1 MDLPERYVRLCLRVG
16 RHIDGFVDAYVG
28 PPEWERAVA
37 AEELAD
43 PRRLQDE
50 AAALLA
56 ALEDAGLEDDRTR
69 WLRGQLEAL
78 ECVTA
83 RLCGAEIGWADEV
96 ERCFGVR
103 PQRTETS
110 AFAEAHHRLDAA
122 LSGPGTLRDRYIAWE
137 ERNAVPRETLVPAL
151 TRLKDVL
158 GPRAHALAAM
168 PPEESVSYELVSGE
182 AWLAYNWYQGEYR
195 SRIDVNADLPI
206 SIVLLADLAAH
217 EAYPGH
223 HTERT
228 AKDAHLL
235 RGLGRVETSVT
246 IISAPEALVSEG
258 IATNA
263 LEQALGSDPFAVV
276 ADVLDGLDVSFD
288 PAEVHEVSRAG
299 EALEDVG
306 TNAAFMLN
314 EDGAAREDVEGY
326 LRDWALASDG
336 KAARAIAFFTEPSSR
351 IYVSTYSD
359 GRRLCKDYV
368 ERAPENFTRLL
379 TEQLTV
385 SDIREAA

>member
-1 MDLPERYVRLCLRVG
+1 VDLPERYVRLCLRVG

-37 AEELAD
+37 AEEPAD
-43 PRRLQDE
+43 PPRLQDE
-50 AAALLA
+50 ATALLV
-56 ALEDAGLEDDRTR
+56 ALEDARLEDDRTR

-83 RLCGAEIGWADEV
+83 RLSAAEIGWADEV

-103 PQRTETS
+103 PRRTETS
-110 AFAEAHHRLDAA
+110 AFAEAHRRLDAA
-122 LSGPGTLRDRYIAWE
+122 LPGPGTLRDRYLAWE

-151 TRLKDVL
+151 MRLKDVL

-182 AWLAYNWYQGEYR
+182 AWLAYNWYQGDFR

-206 SIVLLADLAAH
+206 SIVVLADLAAH

-223 HTERT
+223 HTERA
-228 AKDAHLL
+228 AKDARLL
-235 RGLGRVETSVT
+235 RAQHRVETSIT

-263 LEQALGSDPFAVV
+263 LEQALGPDPFAVV
-276 ADVLDGLDVSFD
+276 ADVLDGLDLGFD
-288 PAEVHEVSRAG
+288 PAEVHEINTAG
-299 EALEDVG
+299 QALEDVG
-306 TNAAFMLN
+306 TNAAFMLH
-314 EDGAAREDVEGY
+314 EDGVAREDVEAY
-326 LRDWALASDG
+326 LRDWGLASDA
-336 KAARAIAFFTEPSSR
+336 KASRAVAFFTEPSSR
-351 IYVSTYSD
+351 IYVSTYTD

-385 SDIREAA
+385 GDIADVA

>member
-43 PRRLQDE
+43 PARSRTRRRLFW
-50 AAALLA
+50 ARS
-56 ALEDAGLEDDRTR
+56 RTPGSR
-69 WLRGQLEAL
+69 T
-78 ECVTA
+78 TA
-83 RLCGAEIGWADEV
+83 RGGCAVSSRRSSASRHACAVPRWGGPTRSSGASASG
-96 ERCFGVR
+96 R
-103 PQRTETS
+103 QRTETS
-110 AFAEAHHRLDAA
+110 AFAEAHRRLDAA

-158 GPRAHALAAM
+158 GPRAHALASM

-263 LEQALGSDPFAVV
+263 LEQALGTR
-276 ADVLDGLDVSFD
+276 
-288 PAEVHEVSRAG
+288 SRSRSWQ
-299 EALEDVG
+299 
-306 TNAAFMLN
+306 M
-314 EDGAAREDVEGY
+314 
-326 LRDWALASDG
+326 
-336 KAARAIAFFTEPSSR
+336 SST
-351 IYVSTYSD
+351 VST
-359 GRRLCKDYV
+359 
-368 ERAPENFTRLL
+368 
-379 TEQLTV
+379 
-385 SDIREAA
+385 

>member
-1 MDLPERYVRLCLRVG
+1 MDLPERYVRLCLRVEP
-16 RHIDGFVDAYVG
+16 HIDGFVDAYVG
-28 PPEWERAVA
+28 PPEWKREVEAQGPV
-37 AEELAD
+37 D
-43 PRRLQDE
+43 PARLRDE
-50 AAALLA
+50 AAALLDE
-56 ALEDAGLEDDRTR
+56 LDGAGLEEDRRR

-78 ECVTA
+78 DCVTE
-83 RLCGAEIGWADEV
+83 RLSGAEMGWADEV

-103 PQRTETS
+103 PTRTETS
-110 AFAEAHHRLDAA
+110 AFAEAHRRMDAA
-122 LSGPGTLRDRYIAWE
+122 LSGPGTLRERYIAWE
-137 ERNAVPRETLVPAL
+137 ERNAVPRDTLVPAL
-151 TRLKDVL
+151 GRLKDVL
-158 GPRAHALAAM
+158 GPRAHALASM

-206 SIVLLADLAAH
+206 SIVLLAALAAH

-235 RGLGRVETSVT
+235 RGLGRVETSIT
-246 IISAPEALVSEG
+246 IISAPEALISEG

-263 LEQALGSDPFAVV
+263 LEQALGTDPFAVV

-288 PAEVHEVSRAG
+288 PAEVQEIDRAG

-314 EDGAAREDVEGY
+314 EDGVASEDVEEY
-326 LRDWALASDG
+326 LRDWAQASDG

-359 GRRLCKDYV
+359 GRRVCKDYA

-385 SDIREAA
+385 ADVLDAA

>member
-1 MDLPERYVRLCLRVG
+1 VDLPERYVRLCLRVG

-28 PPEWERAVA
+28 PPEWQRAVA

-43 PRRLQDE
+43 PRQLKDE
-50 AAALLA
+50 AVALLG
-56 ALEDAGLEDDRTR
+56 ALEGAGLEDDRTR
-69 WLRGQLEAL
+69 WLLGQLEAL

-83 RLCGAEIGWADEV
+83 RLSGDEMGWADEV

-103 PQRTETS
+103 PTRAETS
-110 AFAEAHHRLDAA
+110 AFAEAHRRMDAA
-122 LSGPGTLRDRYIAWE
+122 LPGPGTLRERYIAWE
-137 ERNAVPRETLVPAL
+137 ERNAVPRETLVAAL
-151 TRLKDVL
+151 ARLKDAL
-158 GPRAHALAAM
+158 GPRAHAFASM
-168 PPEESVSYELVSGE
+168 PPEEEVSYELVSGE
-182 AWLAYNWYQGEYR
+182 AWLAYNWYQGGYR

-206 SIVLLADLAAH
+206 SIVVLADLAAH

-235 RGLGRVETSVT
+235 RGLGRVETSIT
-246 IISAPEALVSEG
+246 IISAPEALISEG

-263 LEQALGSDPFAVV
+263 LEQALGTDPFAVV
-276 ADVLDGLDVSFD
+276 ADVLDGLDVRFD
-288 PAEVHEVSRAG
+288 PAEVQEINAAG
-299 EALEDVG
+299 EALENVG

-314 EDGAAREDVEGY
+314 EDGVAQEEVEDY
-326 LRDWALASDG
+326 LREWGLSTDG

-359 GRRLCKDYV
+359 GRRVCRDYI

-385 SDIREAA
+385 ADVLDAA

>member
-1 MDLPERYVRLCLRVG
+1 VDLPERYVRLCLRVEP
-16 RHIDGFVDAYVG
+16 HIDGFVDAYVG
-28 PPEWERAVA
+28 PPEWKHEVE
-37 AEELAD
+37 AEGPVD
-43 PRRLQDE
+43 PARLRDE
-50 AAALLA
+50 AAALLDE
-56 ALEDAGLEDDRTR
+56 LDGAGLEEDRSR

-83 RLCGAEIGWADEV
+83 RLSGAEMGWADEV

-103 PQRTETS
+103 PTRTETS
-110 AFAEAHHRLDAA
+110 AFAEAHRRMDAA
-122 LSGPGTLRDRYIAWE
+122 LPGPGTLRERYIAWE
-137 ERNAVPRETLVPAL
+137 ERNAVPRDTLVPAL
-151 TRLKDVL
+151 ARLKDVL
-158 GPRAHALAAM
+158 GPRAHALASM

-195 SRIDVNADLPI
+195 SRIEVNADLPI
-206 SIVLLADLAAH
+206 SIVLLAALAAH

-228 AKDAHLL
+228 AKDAQLL
-235 RGLGRVETSVT
+235 RGLGRVETSIT
-246 IISAPEALVSEG
+246 IISAPEALISEG

-263 LEQALGSDPFAVV
+263 LVHALGTDPFAVV
-276 ADVLDGLDVSFD
+276 AEVLDGLDVSFD
-288 PAEVHEVSRAG
+288 PAEVQQIDRAG

-314 EDGAAREDVEGY
+314 EDGAASEEVEEY
-326 LRDWALASDG
+326 MRDWALASDR

-359 GRRLCKDYV
+359 GRRLCKDYAD
-368 ERAPENFTRLL
+368 RAPGNFTRLL

-385 SDIREAA
+385 ADILDAA

>member
-1 MDLPERYVRLCLRVG
+1 VDLPERYVRLCLRVG

-28 PPEWERAVA
+28 PPEWERAVE

-50 AAALLA
+50 AATLQG

-69 WLRGQLEAL
+69 WLRGQLAAL

-83 RLCGAEIGWADEV
+83 RLSGAELRWADEV

-103 PQRTETS
+103 PQRTEAG
-110 AFAEAHHRLDAA
+110 AFAEAHRRLDAA
-122 LSGPGTLRDRYIAWE
+122 LSGPGNLRDRHLAWE

-158 GPRAHALAAM
+158 GPRAHALASM

-182 AWLAYNWYQGEYR
+182 AWLAYNWYQGGYR

-206 SIVLLADLAAH
+206 SIVVLADLAAH

-228 AKDAHLL
+228 AKDARLL
-235 RGLGRVETSVT
+235 RAQHRVETSIT
-246 IISAPEALVSEG
+246 IISAPEALISEG

-276 ADVLDGLDVSFD
+276 AEVLAGLDVSFD
-288 PAEVHEVSRAG
+288 PAEVHEINSAG
-299 EALEDVG
+299 QALEDVA

-314 EDGAAREDVEGY
+314 EDGVAREDVEGY
-326 LRDWALASDG
+326 LRDLGLASDG
-336 KAARAIAFFTEPSSR
+336 KASRAIAFFTEPSSR

-359 GRRLCKDYV
+359 GRRLCKDYI

-385 SDIREAA
+385 ADIVDVA

>member
-1 MDLPERYVRLCLRVG
+1 MDLPERYVRLCLRVEP
-16 RHIDGFVDAYVG
+16 HIDGFVDAYFG
-28 PPEWERAVA
+28 PPEWRNEVE
-37 AEELAD
+37 AEGPAD
-43 PRRLQDE
+43 PARLRDE
-50 AAALLA
+50 AAALLDE
-56 ALEDAGLEDDRTR
+56 LDGAGLEEDRRR
-69 WLRGQLEAL
+69 WLRAQLEAL

-83 RLCGAEIGWADEV
+83 RLSGAELGWADEV

-103 PQRTETS
+103 PMRTETS
-110 AFAEAHHRLDAA
+110 AFAEAHRRMDAA
-122 LSGPGTLRDRYIAWE
+122 LPGPGSLRERYIAWE
-137 ERNAVPRETLVPAL
+137 ERNAVPRDTLVPAL
-151 TRLKDVL
+151 ARLKDVL
-158 GPRAHALAAM
+158 GPRAHALAPM
-168 PPEESVSYELVSGE
+168 PPEEDVGYELVSGE
-182 AWLAYNWYQGEYR
+182 AWLAYNWYLGEYR
-195 SRIDVNADLPI
+195 SRVDVNADLPI
-206 SIVLLADLAAH
+206 SIVILADLAAH

-228 AKDAHLL
+228 AKDAQLL
-235 RGLGRVETSVT
+235 RGLGRVETSIT
-246 IISAPEALVSEG
+246 IISAPEALISEG

-263 LEQALGSDPFAVV
+263 LEQALGTDPFAVV
-276 ADVLDGLDVSFD
+276 AEVLDGLDVSFD
-288 PAEVHEVSRAG
+288 PAEVQEVNRAG

-314 EDGAAREDVEGY
+314 EDGAVREDVEAY
-326 LRDWALASDG
+326 LRDWGLMSDG

-385 SDIREAA
+385 ADVLDPI

>member
-37 AEELAD
+37 AEELPD
-43 PRRLQDE
+43 PPRLQDE
-50 AAALLA
+50 AAALLV

-83 RLCGAEIGWADEV
+83 RLSGAEMGWADEV

-103 PQRTETS
+103 PKRTGTG
-110 AFAEAHHRLDAA
+110 AFAEAHRRLDAV
-122 LSGPGTLRDRYIAWE
+122 LSGPGALRDRYIAWE

-158 GPRAHALAAM
+158 GPRAHALAPM
-168 PPEESVSYELVSGE
+168 PPAESVGYELVSGE
-182 AWLAYNWYQGEYR
+182 AWVAYNWYQGEYR

-206 SIVLLADLAAH
+206 SILILADLAAH

-228 AKDAHLL
+228 AKDAGLL
-235 RGLGRVETSVT
+235 RAQRRVETSIT
-246 IISAPEALVSEG
+246 IISAPEALISEG

-263 LEQALGSDPFAVV
+263 LEQALGSDPFVVV

-288 PAEVHEVSRAG
+288 PAEAHEIATAG

-314 EDGAAREDVEGY
+314 QDGVAREDVEQY
-326 LRDWALASDG
+326 LRDWGLASDG
-336 KAARAIAFFTEPSSR
+336 KASRAIAFFTEPSSR

-359 GRRLCKDYV
+359 GRRLCKHYV
-368 ERAPENFTRLL
+368 ERAPGNFTRLL

-385 SDIREAA
+385 ADIAGVA